1 MDKKKFAEGT
11 PAVSKMMT
19 MMNSNQKE
27 ANPLIITNNRKLSM
41 LMMSYRNIIPQT
53 IQNLKIWGIGLGNSM
68 TNTTAKIRESR
79 IIKSEA
85 IIHAILAKSWS
96 TDTSSSK
103 N

>member
-27 ANPLIITNNRKLSM
+27 ANPLIITNNSKLSM

-53 IQNLKIWGIGLGNSM
+53 IQNLKI
-68 TNTTAKIRESR
+68 
-79 IIKSEA
+79 
-85 IIHAILAKSWS
+85 
-96 TDTSSSK
+96 
-103 N
+103 